1 MSSRT
6 KTILFISFL
15 TAIFTVSC
23 SDDKAQK
30 GTLDPTSFRAPITK
44 AFEFTESKP
53 IEWQVIDPDSIDLPQ
68 TYPLDIDKIPS
79 QPFSISEFKPLKSPM
94 KESPLDWDPNNRMK
108 LEFDTIPIEKKISI
122 LPTPVVTRMNQ
133 PSALSGTSS
142 VVLQLSRAEGLP
154 GNDIRKII
162 QNEDGTYWIAT
173 FDGRLSLYNGDE
185 LYTYNYLR
193 IWDIEIDQ
201 DGKLWMAT
209 ENGIYVLDFKKKN
222 QTHFLTKQVMLSLL
236 CDHQNQMWMTHWQKG
251 TYVMD
256 SEVEHLRRIT
266 NPGFKGIRPNYPLME
281 DRNHN
286 IWLLSQSGD
295 QTVTSLIGEDRK
307 SYTNIRYSGGY
318 HFLDSDNRMWMTSVS
333 GAHGISLD
341 DKTVRTLNE
350 KDGFNEEARFWED
363 AQFYEEDNQGRL
375 WMINS
380 DSIHVL
386 NKAYTKVKSI
396 STSSPV
402 RFGNTIKDK
411 RGVIW
416 IGTATN
422 GILLVDPDGPLAE
435 VLDESDGLMDSQIR
449 SMEEDHRGDVW
460 LGTQDGIHIYNPS
473 TRTLKAIDDAT
484 LQNPN
489 SRQIFFIKEFEKD
502 NVFVDGDQ
510 QGFFI
515 INRAEK
521 VLTRYLTT
529 QDIAQRIFG
538 ALKDEEGTYWL
549 GSSNGLAVYNPVS
562 NELKT
567 ISEESPQLDADWVSC
582 ILDDGS
588 DRYWLGTSNGLVVI
602 DPDKNTI
609 RYLREEEGLSHNTV
623 HQIIQKEDGT
633 LWVATDGGISIID
646 PVSQT
651 ITNLGEAEGLVPDA
665 VYSLQEKDSSLY
677 IGTVDGLLL
686 VKPPADLNTPWN
698 FFNYSAGQGFLS
710 NDYNRR
716 ASLLLPNGQLW
727 FVSGPVWKLT
737 ILTQDPVIDTV
748 PCPVFITGLTIM
760 DEKRSFDRMADLRPY
775 VETGDTLWSGD
786 GNQLFTKNTLP
797 QDSGYVFDHHIQ
809 WDSLSSPY
817 KLPIGLQLPYD
828 QNYLQFSFANFCVLN
843 RDKISFRYMLVGADD
858 RWIYAGQEHQSK
870 NYFNLSPGAYT
881 FRVATR
887 GIEGQWGDPAEFS
900 FRIFPPWWQTW
911 WAYLAYAIISVG
923 GIGAIVQYRSR
934 RLKKENRLLE
944 EKVTQRTNELRE
956 TISNLKS
963 TQSQLIQSEKMASLG
978 ELTAGIAHEIQNPLN
993 FVNNFS
999 ELNQE
1004 LVEEASEE
1012 LSKGDVEETAAILK
1026 DLGENSEKINHHG
1039 KRADAIVKGMLAH
1052 SRSGKGE
1059 KVPTD
1064 LNSLADEYLKLS
1076 YHGLRAKDKSFNAE
1090 IKTDFD
1096 PNLPKVNVVPQD
1108 IGRVLLNLIN
1118 NAFQAVHERSKEADS
1133 EYLPLV
1139 TITTKLTTN
1148 DQILI
1153 TIKDNGPGIPDDIKD
1168 KIFQPFFTT
1177 KPTGQGTGLGLSLSY
1192 DIVKAHGG
1200 KLTVE
1205 STANLHTTFKLTIP
1219 MNGKKRNT

>member
-1 MSSRT
+1 MISKT
-6 KTILFISFL
+6 KPILFLSFL
-15 TAIFTVSC
+15 AAIFTVSC
-23 SDDKAQK
+23 NDDKVQK
-30 GTLDPTSFRAPITK
+30 GTLDPTAFRAPITK

-122 LPTPVVTRMNQ
+122 LPTPLVSRMNQ
-133 PSALSGTSS
+133 PSALSGTTS
-142 VVLQLSRAEGLP
+142 VMLQLSRAEGLP

-173 FDGRLSLYNGDE
+173 FEGGLSLYNGNE
-185 LYTYNYLR
+185 LYTYKYIG
-193 IWDIEIDQ
+193 IWDIVLDQ
-201 DGKLWMAT
+201 DGKLWVAT
-209 ENGIYVLDFKKKN
+209 NGSGVYVLDFKKRT
-222 QTHFLTKQVMLSLL
+222 QTHFLAGQTILSLL
-236 CDHQNQMWMTHWQKG
+236 CDHQNQIWMTHWQNA

-256 SEVEHLRRIT
+256 SEMEHLRRIT
-266 NPGFKGIRPNYPLME
+266 NPGFTGIRPNYPLIE

-286 IWLLSQSGD
+286 IWLFSQSGD
-295 QTVTSLIGEDRK
+295 QTVTSIIGEDRQD
-307 SYTNIRYSGGY
+307 YTNILPYGGY
-318 HFLDSDNRMWMTSVS
+318 HFQDRNNRMWMTSVS
-333 GAHGISLD
+333 GPIGISLE
-341 DKTVRTLNE
+341 DKTIRTLNK
-350 KDGFNEEARFWED
+350 KDEFNEDAQFWED

-386 NKAYTKVKSI
+386 NKEYTKMKSI
-396 STSSPV
+396 ATNSPV

-416 IGTATN
+416 IGTASK
-422 GILLVDPDGPLAE
+422 GILLVDPNGPFAE
-435 VLDESDGLMDSQIR
+435 ALDESDGLMDAQIR
-449 SMEEDHRGDVW
+449 SLEEDHRGDIW
-460 LGTQDGIHIYNPS
+460 LGTQDGINIYSPS
-473 TRTLKAIDDAT
+473 TKTIKAIDDAT

-489 SRQIFFIKEFEKD
+489 SRNIFFIKEFEKD

-510 QGFFI
+510 QGFLI
-515 INRAEK
+515 INREEK
-521 VLTRYLTT
+521 VLTQYLTT
-529 QDIAQRIFG
+529 QHIAQRIYG

-549 GSSNGLAVYNPVS
+549 ASENGLAVYNPVL
-562 NELKT
+562 NVLKT
-567 ISEESPQLDADWVSC
+567 IPKESPQLSADRVGS

-588 DRYWLGTSNGLVVI
+588 GRYWLGTTNGLVII

-609 RYLREEEGLSHNTV
+609 QYLREQEGLSHNIV
-623 HQIIQKEDGT
+623 WKILQREDGT
-633 LWVATDGGISIID
+633 LWVATDDGISIID

-651 ITNLGEAEGLVPDA
+651 ITNLGEAEGLVPET
-665 VYSLQEKDSSLY
+665 VYNLQEKDSTMF
-677 IGTVDGLLL
+677 IGSVDGLIL
-686 VKPPADLNTPWN
+686 VNPPADLNTPWK

-716 ASLLLPNGQLW
+716 ASLLLSNGQLW
-727 FVSGPVWKLT
+727 FASGPNWKLT

-760 DEKRSFDRMADLRPY
+760 DEKRSFDRMADLEPY
-775 VETGDTLWSGD
+775 FETGDSLWSSD

-797 QDSGYVFDHHIQ
+797 QDSEYVFDHQIQ

-828 QNYLQFSFANFCVLN
+828 QNYLQFSFANLCVLN
-843 RDKISFRYMLVGADD
+843 RDKISFRYMLAGADD
-858 RWIYAGQEHQSK
+858 RWIYAGQEPQSK
-870 NYFNLSPGAYT
+870 NYFNLSPGTYT
-881 FRVATR
+881 FRVASR
-887 GIEGQWGDPAEFS
+887 GITGQWGDPAQFS

-911 WAYLAYAIISVG
+911 WAYLAYAILAFG
-923 GIGAIVQYRSR
+923 GIWAIVQYRSR
-934 RLKKENRLLE
+934 RLKQKNRLLE

-956 TISNLKS
+956 TISNLQS

-999 ELNQE
+999 ELNKE
-1004 LVEEASEE
+1004 LVQEAKEE
-1012 LSKGDVEETAAILK
+1012 LAKGDLEETKAILN
-1026 DLGENSEKINHHG
+1026 DLEGNSEKITHHG

-1052 SRSGKGE
+1052 SRNSTGE
-1059 KVPTD
+1059 KVLTD
-1064 LNSLADEYLKLS
+1064 INALADEYLRLS
-1076 YHGLRAKDKSFNAE
+1076 YHGLRAKDKDFNAE
-1090 IKTDFD
+1090 FKTDFD
-1096 PNLPKVNVVPQD
+1096 SELPKINVIPQD

-1118 NAFQAVHERSKEADS
+1118 NAFQACTEPSRSATAEVEKPFVQVSTRKSDNGIEIS
-1133 EYLPLV
+1133 V
-1139 TITTKLTTN
+1139 S
-1148 DQILI
+1148 
-1153 TIKDNGPGIPDDIKD
+1153 DNGPGIPDSIKD

-1200 KLTVE
+1200 SIKIE
-1205 STANLHTTFKLTIP
+1205 SNENEGATFTIELP
-1219 MNGKKRNT
+1219 I

>member
-1 MSSRT
+1 MISRT
-6 KTILFISFL
+6 KTILFLSFL
-15 TAIFTVSC
+15 AAIFSVSC
-23 SDDKAQK
+23 NDDEVQK
-30 GTLDPTSFRAPITK
+30 GTLDPTAFRAPVTN
-44 AFEFTESKP
+44 AFKLTDPKP
-53 IEWQVIDPDSIDLPQ
+53 IEWQVIDPDSIDIPQ

-79 QPFSISEFKPLKSPM
+79 KPFIINQFKPLNSPM
-94 KESPLDWDPNNRMK
+94 EESPLDWDPNNRIK
-108 LEFDTIPIEKKISI
+108 LEFDTIPIKKKISI
-122 LPTPVVTRMNQ
+122 LPEPVVTRMNQ

-142 VVLQLSRAEGLP
+142 VMLQLSRAEGLP

-162 QNEDGTYWIAT
+162 ENEDGTYWIAT
-173 FDGRLSLYNGDE
+173 FDGGLSLYNGNE
-185 LYTYNYLR
+185 LYTYDYLR

-209 ENGIYVLDFKKKN
+209 GNGIYVLDFKKKT
-222 QTHFLTKQVMLSLL
+222 QTHFLSANTILSLL
-236 CDHQNQMWMTHWQKG
+236 CDHQNQMWITYWQKG

-256 SEVEHLRRIT
+256 SEMEHLRRIT
-266 NPGFKGIRPNYPLME
+266 NPGFLGIRPNYPLME

-295 QTVTSLIGEDRK
+295 QTVTSIIGEDRQD
-307 SYTNIRYSGGY
+307 YTNIPISGGY
-318 HFLDSDNRMWMTSVS
+318 HFQDRDNRMWLTSVS
-333 GAHGISLD
+333 ATFGISLD

-350 KDGFNEEARFWED
+350 KDGFNEESQFYDD

-386 NKAYTKVKSI
+386 NKEYTKMKSI
-396 STSSPV
+396 ATNSPV

-435 VLDESDGLMDSQIR
+435 VLDESDGLMDGQIR

-460 LGTQDGIHIYNPS
+460 LGTQDGINIYSPS
-473 TRTLKAIDDAT
+473 TKTLKAIDDAT

-489 SRQIFFIKEFEKD
+489 SRNIFFIKEFEKD

-510 QGFFI
+510 QGFLI
-515 INRAEK
+515 INREEK

-529 QDIAQRIFG
+529 QEIAERIFD
-538 ALKDEEGTYWL
+538 ALKDEEGNYWL
-549 GSSNGLAVYNPVS
+549 ATENGLAVYNPVS

-567 ISEESPQLDADWVSC
+567 IQEDTPQLESDRVIS

-588 DRYWLGTSNGLVVI
+588 GRYWMGTSNGLIII

-609 RYLREEEGLSHNTV
+609 QYLREQEGLAHNTV
-623 HQIIQKEDGT
+623 HEIRQREDGT
-633 LWVATDGGISIID
+633 LWVATEKGISIID

-665 VYSLQEKDSSLY
+665 VDNIQEKDGTLY
-677 IGTVDGLLL
+677 IGSEDGLLL
-686 VKPPADLNTPWN
+686 VNPPSDPNTPWN
-698 FFNYSAGQGFLS
+698 FSRYAAAQGFLS
-710 NDYNRR
+710 NDYNMR
-716 ASLLLPNGQLW
+716 ASLLLRNGQLW
-727 FVSGPVWKLT
+727 FGTGPIWKLT
-737 ILTQDPVIDTV
+737 ILTQDPVIDTLSS
-748 PCPVFITGLTIM
+748 PVFITGLTIM
-760 DEKRSFDRMADLRPY
+760 DEKRSFDSMADLRPL
-775 VETGDTLWSGD
+775 VETGDTLWSSD

-797 QDSGYVFDHHIQ
+797 KDSGYVFDNNIQ

-828 QNYLQFSFANFCVLN
+828 QNYLQFSFANLSVLN
-843 RDKISFRYMLVGADD
+843 RDKISFRYMLAGADD
-858 RWIYAGQEHQSK
+858 RWIYAGQEPQSK

-887 GIEGQWGDPAEFS
+887 GIKGQWSEPAEFS

-911 WAYLAYAIISVG
+911 WAYLAYAILAFG
-923 GIGAIVQYRSR
+923 GIWAIVQYRSR

-944 EKVTQRTNELRE
+944 EKVTQRTDELRE
-956 TISNLKS
+956 TISNLQS
-963 TQSQLIQSEKMASLG
+963 TQAQLIQSEKMASLG

-999 ELNQE
+999 EVSNE
-1004 LVEEASEE
+1004 LIDEMKDEFK
-1012 LSKGDVEETAAILK
+1012 KGDIEEGFAIADDIKQNL
-1026 DLGENSEKINHHG
+1026 EKITHHG

-1052 SRSGKGE
+1052 SRTSSGE
-1059 KVPTD
+1059 KIPTD
-1064 LNSLADEYLKLS
+1064 INALCDEYLRLS
-1076 YHGLRAKDKSFNAE
+1076 YHGLRARDKSFNADF
-1090 IKTDFD
+1090 KTNFD

-1118 NAFQAVHERSKEADS
+1118 NAFQACASQPS
-1133 EYLPLV
+1133 EGLEPLEGFNPLV
-1139 TITTKLTTN
+1139 TVSTKYIG
-1148 DQILI
+1148 DKIEI
-1153 TIKDNGPGIPDDIKD
+1153 SVKDNGPGIPDSIKE

-1177 KPTGQGTGLGLSLSY
+1177 KPTGHGTGLGLSLSY

-1200 KLTVE
+1200 SIKIE
-1205 STANLHTTFKLTIP
+1205 SNENEGATFTIQLP
-1219 MNGKKRNT
+1219 I

>member
-1 MSSRT
+1 MNSN
-6 KTILFISFL
+6 KQIIHLAFILA
-15 TAIFTVSC
+15 AIFTTSC
-23 SDDKAQK
+23 TNDGAVK
-30 GTLDPTSFRAPITK
+30 GPTDPTAFSAPVTK
-44 AFEFTESKP
+44 SFEFTEAKP
-53 IEWQVIDPDSIDLPQ
+53 IEWQVTDTDSIDLPQ
-68 TYPLDIDKIPS
+68 LYPLDIDKIPS
-79 QPFSISEFKPLKSPM
+79 QPFKISEFKPLKSPM
-94 KESPLDWDPNNRMK
+94 EESPLDWDPNNRMK
-108 LEFDTIPIEKKISI
+108 LEFDTVPIEKKTSI
-122 LPTPVVTRMNQ
+122 LPSPLVNRIERPQTL
-133 PSALSGTSS
+133 AGTTS
-142 VVLQLSRAEGLP
+142 VLLQLSRNQGLP
-154 GNDIRKII
+154 SNDIRKII

-173 FDGRLSLYNGDE
+173 FDGGLCLYNGND
-185 LYTYNYLR
+185 LYTYDYLR
-193 IWDIEIDQ
+193 IWDLEKDR
-201 DGKLWMAT
+201 DGKLWVAT
-209 ENGIYVLDFKKKN
+209 TSGIYVLDFKKKT
-222 QTHFLTKQVMLSLL
+222 QTHFLTAQVMLSIL

-256 SEVEHLRRIT
+256 SEMEYLRQIS
-266 NPGFKGIRPNYPLME
+266 NPGFLGIRPNYPLME

-295 QTVTSLIGEDRK
+295 QTVTSIIGEDRQY
-307 SYTNIRYSGGY
+307 YTNILPSGGY
-318 HFLDSDNRMWMTSVS
+318 HFQDRDNRMWMTSVS
-333 GAHGISLD
+333 GAIGISLD

-350 KDGFNEEARFWED
+350 KDEFNEDARFWED

-386 NKAYTKVKSI
+386 NKAYTKIKSI
-396 STSSPV
+396 ATNSPV

-435 VLDESDGLMDSQIR
+435 VLDESDGLMDGQIW

-460 LGTQDGIHIYNPS
+460 LGTQDGINIYSPS
-473 TRTLKAIDDAT
+473 TKTLKAIDDAT

-489 SRQIFFIKEFEKD
+489 SRNIFFIKEFEKD
-502 NVFVDGDQ
+502 KIFVDGDQ
-510 QGFFI
+510 QGFLI
-515 INRAEK
+515 INRKEK
-521 VLTRYLTT
+521 VLTRYLKT
-529 QDIAQRIFG
+529 QEIAQRIFD
-538 ALKDEEGTYWL
+538 AIKDEDGTYWL
-549 GSSNGLAVYNPVS
+549 GSSNGLAVYYPVS

-567 ISEESPQLDADWVSC
+567 IPENTPQLDADWVSC

-588 DRYWLGTSNGLVVI
+588 GLYWLGTSNGLVII
-602 DPDKNTI
+602 DQDKNTI
-609 RYLREEEGLSHNTV
+609 QYLREQEGLSHNTV
-623 HQIIQKEDGT
+623 HAIIQRKDGT
-633 LWVATDGGISIID
+633 LWVATGGGISIIN
-646 PVSQT
+646 PVNQT
-651 ITNLGEAEGLVPDA
+651 ITNLREAEGLVPDA
-665 VYSLQEKDSSLY
+665 VYNLQEKDGTIY
-677 IGTVDGLLL
+677 IGSVDGLLL
-686 VKPPADLNTPWN
+686 VKPPADPITPWN

-727 FVSGPVWKLT
+727 FGSGPIWKLT
-737 ILTQDPVIDTV
+737 ILTQDPVTDTA

-786 GNQLFTKNTLP
+786 GNKVYTKNTLP
-797 QDSGYVFDHHIQ
+797 QDSGYVFEHEMH

-817 KLPIGLQLPYD
+817 KLPVGLQLPYD
-828 QNYLQFSFANFCVLN
+828 QNYLQFSFANLCVLN
-843 RDKISFRYMLVGADD
+843 RDKISFRYMLAGADD
-858 RWIYAGQEHQSK
+858 RWIYAGQEPQSK

-887 GIEGQWGDPAEFS
+887 GIKGQWGDPAEFS

-911 WAYLAYAIISVG
+911 WAYLAYAIIAIG

-944 EKVTQRTNELRE
+944 EKVTQRTKELGE

-999 ELNQE
+999 ELNSE
-1004 LVEEASEE
+1004 LIDELKEE
-1012 LSKGDVEETAAILK
+1012 LANGNVSEVEAIAN
-1026 DLGENSEKINHHG
+1026 DLLENEAKITHHG

-1064 LNSLADEYLKLS
+1064 LNALADEYLKLS
-1076 YHGLRAKDKSFNAE
+1076 YHGLRARDKSFNADF
-1090 IKTDFD
+1090 KTDFD
-1096 PNLPKVNVVPQD
+1096 PNLPKADVVPQD

-1118 NAFQAVHERSKEADS
+1118 NAFQACAES
-1133 EYLPLV
+1133 EVKKPLV
-1139 TITTKLTTN
+1139 TIKTKLKAN
-1148 DQILI
+1148 GQQLI
-1153 TIKDNGPGIPDDIKD
+1153 AISDNGPGIPPDIKD

-1177 KPTGQGTGLGLSLSY
+1177 KPTGEGTGLGLSLSY

-1200 KLTVE
+1200 ELKLETTE
-1205 STANLHTTFKLTIP
+1205 GEGLPASQAGTTFTIILP
-1219 MNGKKRNT
+1219 K

>member
-1 MSSRT
+1 MISKT
-6 KTILFISFL
+6 KTILFLSFL
-15 TAIFTVSC
+15 TAVFTVSC
-23 SDDKAQK
+23 NDDDVQK
-30 GTLDPTSFRAPITK
+30 GALDPTAFRAPITNTFK
-44 AFEFTESKP
+44 LTEPKP

-79 QPFSISEFKPLKSPM
+79 QPFSINEFKPIKSPM
-94 KESPLDWDPNNRMK
+94 EESPLDWDPNKRFK

-173 FDGRLSLYNGDE
+173 FDGGLCLYNGNE
-185 LYTYNYLR
+185 LYTYDYLR
-193 IWDIEIDQ
+193 IWDLEIDR

-209 ENGIYVLDFKKKN
+209 GNGVYVLDFKKKT
-222 QTHFLTKQVMLSLL
+222 QTHFLTAQVMLSLL
-236 CDHQNQMWMTHWQKG
+236 CDHQNQIWMTHWQKG

-256 SEVEHLRRIT
+256 SEMEHLRGIT
-266 NPGFKGIRPNYPLME
+266 NPGFTGIRPNYPLME

-286 IWLLSQSGD
+286 IWLSSQSGD
-295 QTVTSLIGEDRK
+295 QTVTSIIGEDRQD
-307 SYTNIRYSGGY
+307 YTNILPYGGY
-318 HFLDSDNRMWMTSVS
+318 HFQDRNNRMWMTSVS
-333 GAHGISLD
+333 GTYGISLD

-350 KDGFNEEARFWED
+350 KEGFNEEEQFWEV

-380 DSIHVL
+380 DSIHIL
-386 NKAYTKVKSI
+386 NKAYTKMKSI
-396 STSSPV
+396 ATNSPV

-416 IGTATN
+416 IGTTQ

-435 VLDESDGLMDSQIR
+435 VLDDSDGLIDAQIR

-460 LGTQDGIHIYNPS
+460 LGTQDGINIYSPS
-473 TRTLKAIDDAT
+473 TNTLKAIDDAT

-489 SRQIFFIKEFEKD
+489 SRNIYFIKEFEKD
-502 NVFVDGDQ
+502 KVFVDGDR
-510 QGFFI
+510 QGFYI
-515 INRAEK
+515 INRDEK
-521 VLTRYLTT
+521 VLTQYLTT
-529 QDIAQRIFG
+529 QQIAQRVFG
-538 ALKDEEGTYWL
+538 AIKDKEDSYWL
-549 GSSNGLAVYNPVS
+549 GTVNGLAVYNPVS
-562 NELKT
+562 NRLKT
-567 ISEESPQLDADWVSC
+567 IPEESPQLESLWVSC

-588 DRYWLGTSNGLVVI
+588 GRYWLGTTNGLAII

-609 RYLREEEGLSHNTV
+609 QYLREQEGLAHNTV
-623 HQIIQKEDGT
+623 HEIIQREDGT

-651 ITNLGEAEGLVPDA
+651 ITNLGEAEGLVPEV
-665 VYSLQEKDSSLY
+665 VYSLQQKDSSLY
-677 IGTVDGLLL
+677 IGTVDGLTL
-686 VKPPADLNTPWN
+686 VNPPADLNTPWD
-698 FFNYSAGQGFLS
+698 FFTYSAGQGFLS
-710 NDYNRR
+710 NDYNTR

-727 FVSGPVWKLT
+727 FGTGPNWKLN

-748 PCPVFITGLTIM
+748 SCPVFITGLTIM
-760 DEKRSFDRMADLRPY
+760 DDKRSFDRMADLRPY
-775 VETGDTLWSGD
+775 FETRDTLWSSDGD
-786 GNQLFTKNTLP
+786 QLFTKNTLP
-797 QDSGYVFDHHIQ
+797 QDSGYVSEHNIQ

-828 QNYLQFSFANFCVLN
+828 QNYLQFSFANLCVLN
-843 RDKISFRYMLVGADD
+843 RDKISFRYMLAGDDD
-858 RWIYAGQEHQSK
+858 RWIYAGQEPQSK
-870 NYFNLSPGAYT
+870 NYFNLSHGAYT

-887 GIEGQWGDPAEFS
+887 GINGQWGEPAEFS
-900 FRIFPPWWQTW
+900 FRIFPPWWRTW
-911 WAYLAYAIISVG
+911 WAYLAYAIIAFG
-923 GIGAIVQYRSR
+923 GIRAIVQYRSR

-944 EKVTQRTNELRE
+944 EKVTQRTNELQE

-999 ELNQE
+999 EVSKE
-1004 LVEEASEE
+1004 LIDEVEEERAKTHDQKDEVLVSEI
-1012 LSKGDVEETAAILK
+1012 LGDIKQNL
-1026 DLGENSEKINHHG
+1026 EKINHHG
-1039 KRADAIVKGMLAH
+1039 KRADGIVKGMLAH
-1052 SRSGKGE
+1052 SSSSKGE
-1059 KVPTD
+1059 KVLT
-1064 LNSLADEYLKLS
+1064 NINILAEEYLKLS
-1076 YHGLRAKDKSFNAE
+1076 YHGLRARDKSFNADF
-1090 IKTDFD
+1090 KTDFD
-1096 PNLPKVNVVPQD
+1096 ADLPKLNVVPQD

-1118 NAFQAVHERSKEADS
+1118 NAFQACNERSKKAEVG
-1133 EYLPLV
+1133 YTPLV
-1139 TITTKLTTN
+1139 TVTTKLTAN
-1148 DQILI
+1148 GQMLI
-1153 TIKDNGPGIPDDIKD
+1153 AISDNASGIPDSIKD

-1192 DIVKAHGG
+1192 DVVKAHGG
-1200 KLTVE
+1200 ELKVE
-1205 STANLHTTFKLTIP
+1205 SKEGEGTKFMIILVT
-1219 MNGKKRNT
+1219 

>member
-1 MSSRT
+1 MISKT
-6 KTILFISFL
+6 KTILFLSLI
-15 TAIFTVSC
+15 AAVIMVSC
-23 SDDKAQK
+23 DDNAQK
-30 GTLDPTSFRAPITK
+30 SALDPTAFRAPVTK
-44 AFEFTESKP
+44 AFEYTEAKP

-68 TYPLDIDKIPS
+68 TYPLDIDKMPS
-79 QPFSISEFKPLKSPM
+79 QPFSINDFKPLNPPM
-94 KESPLDWDPNNRMK
+94 EESPLDWDPNDRIK

-142 VVLQLSRAEGLP
+142 VVLQLSRAEGLR
-154 GNDIRKII
+154 GNDVRKII

-173 FDGRLSLYNGDE
+173 FDGGLCLYNGNE
-185 LYTYNYLR
+185 LYSYDYLR

-209 ENGIYVLDFKKKN
+209 ENGIYILDFKKKT
-222 QTHFLTKQVMLSLL
+222 QTHFLSSQVMLSLL
-236 CDHQNQMWMTHWQKG
+236 CDHQNQIWMTHWQIG

-256 SEVEHLRRIT
+256 SEMEHLRQIT
-266 NPGFKGIRPNYPLME
+266 NPGFTGIRRNYPLIE

-295 QTVTSLIGEDRK
+295 QTVTSIIGEDRQY
-307 SYTNIRYSGGY
+307 YTNILPYGGY
-318 HFLDSDNRMWMTSVS
+318 HFLDRDNRMWMTSVS
-333 GAHGISLD
+333 GTFGVSLD
-341 DKTVRTLNE
+341 NKTVRTLSE
-350 KDGFNEEARFWED
+350 KDGYNEKAQFWDE

-380 DSIHVL
+380 DSIHVI
-386 NKAYTKVKSI
+386 NKACTKIKSI
-396 STSSPV
+396 ATNSPV
-402 RFGNTIKDK
+402 RFGKTIKDK

-416 IGTATN
+416 IGTASK
-422 GILLVDPDGPLAE
+422 GILLVDPDGPFVE
-435 VLDESDGLMDSQIR
+435 VLDKSDGLMNGQIR

-460 LGTQDGIHIYNPS
+460 LGTQDGINIYSPS
-473 TRTLKAIDDAT
+473 TKTLKAIYDST

-489 SRQIFFIKEFEKD
+489 SRNIFFIKEFEKD
-502 NVFVDGDQ
+502 NLFVDGDR

-515 INRAEK
+515 INRGEK

-529 QDIAQRIFG
+529 QHIAQRIFG
-538 ALKDEEGTYWL
+538 AIKDQEGSYWL
-549 GSSNGLAVYNPVS
+549 GTINGLAVYNPGS
-562 NELKT
+562 NRLKT
-567 ISEESPQLDADWVSC
+567 IPEGSPQLSADWVSC

-588 DRYWLGTSNGLVVI
+588 GRYWLGTNNGLVII

-609 RYLREEEGLSHNTV
+609 QYLREQEGLCHNTV
-623 HQIIQKEDGT
+623 TKIIQREDGT
-633 LWVATDGGISIID
+633 LWVATTGGISIVD

-651 ITNLGEAEGLVPDA
+651 ITNLGEAEGLLPDV
-665 VYSLQEKDSSLY
+665 VYNLQEKGGTVY
-677 IGTVDGLLL
+677 IGSKDGLIL
-686 VKPPADLNTPWN
+686 VRPPADPNTLWN
-698 FFNYSAGQGFLS
+698 FFNYSTAQGFLS
-710 NDYNRR
+710 NDYSRN
-716 ASLLLPNGQLW
+716 ASILLPNGQLW
-727 FVSGPVWKLT
+727 FGSGPIWKLT

-760 DEKRSFDRMADLRPY
+760 DDKRSFDRMADLRPY

-797 QDSGYVFDHHIQ
+797 QDSGYVFEHQ
-809 WDSLSSPY
+809 MRWDSLSSPY

-828 QNYLQFSFANFCVLN
+828 QNYLRFSFANLCVLN
-843 RDKISFRYMLVGADD
+843 RDKISFRYMLAGADD
-858 RWIYAGQEHQSK
+858 RWIYAGQEPQSK

-881 FRVATR
+881 FRVASR
-887 GIEGQWGDPAEFS
+887 GIKGQWGEPAEFS
-900 FRIFPPWWQTW
+900 FRIFPPWWLTW
-911 WAYLAYAIISVG
+911 WAYLAYAIIA
-923 GIGAIVQYRSR
+923 IGVIRAIVQYRSR

-999 ELNQE
+999 ELNKE
-1004 LVEEASEE
+1004 LVQEAKEE
-1012 LSKGDVEETAAILK
+1012 LAKGDLEETKAILN
-1026 DLGENSEKINHHG
+1026 DLEGNSEKINHHG

-1052 SRSGKGE
+1052 SRSSTGE
-1059 KVPTD
+1059 KIPTD
-1064 LNSLADEYLKLS
+1064 INALADEYLRLS
-1076 YHGLRAKDKSFNAE
+1076 YHGLRARDKSFNADF
-1090 IKTDFD
+1090 KTNFD
-1096 PNLPKVNVVPQD
+1096 PNLPKVNVIPQD
-1108 IGRVLLNLIN
+1108 IGRVLLNLMN
-1118 NAFQAVHERSKEADS
+1118 NAFQACTEPSGSAAAGVEK
-1133 EYLPLV
+1133 PLV
-1139 TITTKLTTN
+1139 QVSTRKS
-1148 DQILI
+1148 
-1153 TIKDNGPGIPDDIKD
+1153 DNGIEIRVSDNGSGIPDDIKD

-1200 KLTVE
+1200 ELKVE
-1205 STANLHTTFKLTIP
+1205 TKEGSSLPAGEAGTEFTIELP
-1219 MNGKKRNT
+1219 M